1 MCAGRGLSL
10 SVLGDISTAIWIGR
24 ELGAQAVII
33 GRLTNHADALDMT
46 LTCYRTRDLKPLA
59 GLRVTLPTSV
69 EMKSLLNKKI
79 EYLAVATGVKPAAGT
94 NGYTFP
100 KCLHCPPAA
109 YSQQAADEKIS
120 GIVVLDA
127 IVGKDGKAHE
137 ISVAKG
143 LPYGL
148 TKQALGGGEWVDFQA
163 CV

>member
-10 SVLGDISTAIWIGR
+10 SVLDDISTAIWIGR

-109 YSQQAADEKIS
+109 YSQ
-120 GIVVLDA
+120 
-127 IVGKDGKAHE
+127 
-137 ISVAKG
+137 
-143 LPYGL
+143 
-148 TKQALGGGEWVDFQA
+148 
-163 CV
+163 